1 METKDI
7 AGLKIVT
14 SLMALWII
22 WKTLGV
28 HHTFPEII
36 QGVLFAC
43 VWIIAGF
50 IPSTKYRLILGIPLL
65 IVCLLIDLL

>member
-1 METKDI
+1 METKDT
-7 AGLKIVT
+7 AGLKIIT

-22 WKTLGV
+22 WKTLGMRTV
-28 HHTFPEII
+28 PEIM

-50 IPSTKYRLILGIPLL
+50 IPSIKYRLILGIPLL
-65 IVCLLIDLL
+65 VVCLLIDLL